1 MKYFTVQEMTRSAT
15 AKRYGISNE
24 PNEEHRANL
33 KKLVEKILD
42 PLRERWG
49 APIIVDSG
57 YRCQR
62 LNKIVGGSSTSQ
74 HLLGQAADIRTVSDT
89 PEENRKLFNLI
100 INMHLPYDQVIDEY
114 GYNWIHVSYGPRHRR
129 KILHLG

>member
-1 MKYFTVQEMTRSAT
+1 MKYFTIQEMTRSAT
-15 AKRYGISNE
+15 AKRYGISNK
-24 PNEEHRANL
+24 PNEEQKANL
-33 KKLVEKILD
+33 KKLVENILD
-42 PLRERWG
+42 PLRQRWG